1 MIWVVDLDGV
11 MWLGDEPIE
20 GSAEAVSRLQAAG
33 AKVVFFTN
41 NSSLTIASYV
51 SKLAGMGVHVR
62 ASDVLSS
69 AQAAAMLLEP
79 GTTALACAGP
89 GVAEALGE
97 RGVTVVGNGTC
108 DAVVVGWHTDFD
120 FDRLASATTAVL
132 DGAML
137 VGTNDDAT
145 YPVRGRLLPG
155 AGAILASVAYATR
168 VRPVVAGKPNDASVQ
183 LLLERIG
190 RPVVV
195 VGDRLDTDGEFA
207 ARLNSRFALVLSG
220 VAGRSGPFARRKL
233 GQEGGDSRWANDVLS
248 DTGDSSGR
256 AANEVD
262 ATAEDLRGLVDCV
275 LSGSLL
281 ADSL

>member
-20 GSAEAVSRLQAAG
+20 GSAEAVSRLRAAG

-108 DAVVVGWHTDFD
+108 DAVVVGWHADFD
-120 FDRLASATTAVL
+120 FDQLASATTAVL

-220 VAGRSGPFARRKL
+220 VAGRSGQFASRNL
-233 GQEGGDSRWANDVLS
+233 GQEVGDSRLANDMLR